1 MLMAVVGY
9 SNLIQME
16 LAEDNPLKNYTKKI
30 LDLTDKSKRLTQ
42 SLLTFGRRQPLY
54 LSTVDLNDMVRDL
67 EPLLFKAIGERIR
80 CEMPLSEKSIAI
92 KADSSKLEQVVLN
105 IFMNAVEAMP
115 TGGRLTIRTGVTEL
129 DGARAKSFGL
139 GVAGA
144 YALLSVSDTGIGMD
158 EATQEK
164 IFEPFFTTKLRGKG
178 TGLGLAIAYGIV
190 KQHNG
195 TIEVVSK
202 PGKGATFNIYLPI
215 SGEKLKEDVAAA
227 NRLPS
232 PSLSTQCKTI
242 LVAEDE
248 EGVRES
254 ITMVLRQK
262 GFTVIAAVDGEDAI
276 NKFEQNKDIID
287 LLLLDGVMPVKSG
300 KEAYDSIKKIKPGIK
315 ALFMSGY
322 TGDEE
327 ANRKI
332 QAEGL
337 RFLQKPVPLPELME
351 AIWKTMEA

>member
-1 MLMAVVGY
+1 
-9 SNLIQME
+9 
-16 LAEDNPLKNYTKKI
+16 
-30 LDLTDKSKRLTQ
+30 
-42 SLLTFGRRQPLY
+42 
-54 LSTVDLNDMVRDL
+54 
-67 EPLLFKAIGERIR
+67 
-80 CEMPLSEKSIAI
+80 MPLSGKKYCYKGRQRQIRAGGIEHFYECGGGHANRWAFNDK
-92 KADSSKLEQVVLN
+92 N
-105 IFMNAVEAMP
+105 RCHG
-115 TGGRLTIRTGVTEL
+115 TGWRTREIL
-129 DGARAKSFGL
+129 WAW

-215 SGEKLKEDVAAA
+215 SGEKLKEDVAVAT
-227 NRLPS
+227 RLPS

-254 ITMVLRQK
+254 IMMVLRQK

-276 NKFEQNKDIID
+276 NKFEQNKRH
-287 LLLLDGVMPVKSG
+287 
-300 KEAYDSIKKIKPGIK
+300 
-315 ALFMSGY
+315 
-322 TGDEE
+322 
-327 ANRKI
+327 NRP
-332 QAEGL
+332 A
-337 RFLQKPVPLPELME
+337 
-351 AIWKTMEA
+351 AA